1 MSSRIQNV
9 HSGEYK
15 GKKFRSTLE
24 VRTAEVLDALGIP
37 YEYENRKILLM
48 EGFRSPF
55 QKDKVRSITYIPDF
69 TIGNIMIECKGFE
82 TPEWKLK
89 KKLLFKYLQENEPY
103 TVFYQIHDARKSLME
118 VLDKHLTCLEL
129 NIEVTNSP
137 KRKNEKV
144 TTQTFDSISQAMEE
158 LNLTGKPMGTIL
170 DSLTGK
176 KQYVY
181 GYSWKLKHIN
191 YE

>member
-24 VRTAEVLDALGIP
+24 VHTAEILDALGIP
-37 YEYENRKILLM
+37 YEYENRKILLV

-55 QKDKVRSITYIPDF
+55 QKDKVRSITYTPDF
-69 TIGNIMIECKGFE
+69 IIGNIMIECKGFE

-103 TVFYQIHDARKSLME
+103 TVFYQIHDARKSLIE
-118 VLDKHLTCLEL
+118 VLDKHLACLEMTV
-129 NIEVTNSP
+129 EVTNKP
-137 KRKNEKV
+137 QGEKDAII
-144 TTQTFDSISQAMEE
+144 TQTFDSISQAMNE
-158 LNLTGKPMGTIL
+158 LNLTGKPMGVIL
-170 DSLTGK
+170 NSLVGK
-176 KQYVY
+176 KQYIY
-181 GYSWKLKHIN
+181 GYSWKLKKAYN
-191 YE
+191 